1 MTFLA
6 QKVKELTLLAQRKFH
21 QQRNRFCLRKERY
34 INKGSAD
41 FGRVSVTQAIHDAEA
56 VLELAKKKAEA
67 AKEKLEQVCVK
78 TFFISLINW

>member
-6 QKVKELTLLAQRKFH
+6 QKVKELTLLAQRKLH
-21 QQRNRFCLRKERY
+21 QQRNRFCSRKERY
-34 INKGSAD
+34 INKGSD